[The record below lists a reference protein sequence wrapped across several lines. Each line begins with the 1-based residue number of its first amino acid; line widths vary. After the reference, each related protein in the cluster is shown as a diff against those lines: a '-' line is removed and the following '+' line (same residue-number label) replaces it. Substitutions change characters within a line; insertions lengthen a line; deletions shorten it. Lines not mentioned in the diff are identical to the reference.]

1 MTSGRYRSG
10 GRVGRRRPCARV
22 VLACTGL
29 EIPPV
34 DAAARELR
42 VAVDTVRMRRRRFLA
57 EQLDGL
63 VDEPRAEQFKSS

>member
-1 MTSGRYRSG
+1 M
-10 GRVGRRRPCARV
+10 
-22 VLACTGL
+22 

-34 DAAARELR
+34 VAAARELR